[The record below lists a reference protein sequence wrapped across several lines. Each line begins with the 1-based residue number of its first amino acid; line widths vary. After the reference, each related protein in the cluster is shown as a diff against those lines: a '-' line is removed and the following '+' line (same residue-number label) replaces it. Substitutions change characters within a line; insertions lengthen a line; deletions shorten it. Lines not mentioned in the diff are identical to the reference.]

1 MTEAFNKEL
10 FEKMP
15 IIGIMRHFPEQQ
27 LGPVLQAFVSAGFTT
42 LEITMN
48 SDNATQT
55 ISSLKAEWGE
65 RLNIGA
71 GTVCT
76 MKDLDTALE
85 AGAQFIVS
93 PIVRKKIIRA
103 CVKKGIPVFPGAL
116 TPTEIYSAWNW
127 GATMVKVFPAGRLGP
142 GYIKDILEPL
152 KDIKLIPTGGIN
164 PHNFIDYLTMG
175 ASGAGMASAL
185 FPKEMIVD
193 GKWEELRSFYGHI
206 VQQYAQYKS
215 EIKRDA

>member
-1 MTEAFNKEL
+1 MTEVFNQDL
-10 FEKMP
+10 FERMP
-15 IIGIMRHFPEQQ
+15 VIGIMRNFPQQQ
-27 LGPVLQAFVSAGFTT
+27 LGPVLQAFVSAGLTT

-55 ISSLKAEWGE
+55 IRSLKAEWGE
-65 RLNIGA
+65 QLNIGA

-76 MKDLDTALE
+76 MKDLDAALD
-85 AGAQFIVS
+85 AGAQFIVT

-103 CVKKGIPVFPGAL
+103 CIKKGIPVVPGAL
-116 TPTEIYSAWNW
+116 TPTEIYNAWDW

-142 GYIKDILEPL
+142 AYMKDILEPL
-152 KDIKLIPTGGIN
+152 KGIKLIPTGGIN

-185 FPKEMIVD
+185 FPGDMISA
-193 GKWEELRSFYGHI
+193 GKWEELRDFYSHI
-206 VQQYAQYKS
+206 VQQYAQYKN
-215 EIKRDA
+215 EIKRDV